1 EIIRLQTFTVIL
13 AIPACC
19 LSGCLMEELGRRT
32 FLIISSVI
40 SLVGWL
46 TIGLTNHIW
55 CLLIGNAICGLA
67 NGLTVSVVPV
77 YIGEISDP
85 VFRTS
90 LLGMTNVAMLLGNW
104 VIIEMD
110 DLLRSKTIIFICTCF
125 STINCIICLFTRESP
140 VWLIDKGKTDE
151 ARDCWVHLRGKKA
164 LNEYY
169 SMVRA
174 QTKEDKC
181 NNCSMVFSSEET
193 LLKHFLWP
201 LTILCVRQYML
212 LISGLGTTSTLC
224 LLGLSVFFGI
234 YKPWISAICF
244 ILYFIFEPI
253 GLVPL
258 SWILC
263 GELSRKLRS
272 FGVGFAT
279 AFFFFFSYA
288 EMIVTPEIIFLL
300 TLPGTFVMYGV
311 ATLTVTAFLISAVP
325 NTKNMTL
332 LELETTFDGMSES

>member
-1 EIIRLQTFTVIL
+1 MEMNNSEPYESNWKLCAKQQLSALSSLLSVFMVVIL

-169 SMVRA
+169 SM
-174 QTKEDKC
+174 
-181 NNCSMVFSSEET
+181 
-193 LLKHFLWP
+193 
-201 LTILCVRQYML
+201 YML